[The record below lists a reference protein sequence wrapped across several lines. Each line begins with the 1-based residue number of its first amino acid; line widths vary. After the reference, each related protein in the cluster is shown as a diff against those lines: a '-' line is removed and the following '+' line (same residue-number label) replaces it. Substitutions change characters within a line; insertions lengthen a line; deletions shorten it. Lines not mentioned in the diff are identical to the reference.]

1 MSQRIL
7 LIEDTL
13 SIAMLY
19 KGYLAPEGF
28 TVDHAR
34 DGAEARRLFAAHE
47 YASVL
52 LDLGL
57 PDEPGED
64 LLKHLLA
71 LRPGQRVVI
80 VTANGSIQRV
90 VACMRE
96 GAADYVVKPAQKER
110 LITALTA
117 SSHRKSEPAPE
128 AAAADETQGRFL
140 GESPAMQTVLARI
153 RAVAPSKAAV
163 FITGE
168 SGSGK
173 EVCAETIHRLSPRG
187 NKPFIAINCGAIPKD
202 LMESEIFGHLKG
214 SFTGAI
220 ADRDGAAMLAHGGT
234 LFLDEICEMD
244 LGLQTKLLRFLQ
256 TGLIQRVGSGHLQ
269 QVDVRI
275 ICATNRDPETEVRQ
289 GRFRED
295 LFYRLHV
302 VPILMPALRERGGDV
317 VHLARDFVRQFCAEE
332 AKTFTGLAPDA
343 ETALLAHSWPGNVR
357 ELQNVLRRA
366 IVFNSGTLIEAAML
380 DLPQAAMPDMDFSG
394 MAATAPKRPFAGAR
408 ELWQIERDAIED
420 TIAACAGSVP
430 RAAKMLGVSPST
442 IYRKRESW
450 ASAGQMTA

>member
-1 MSQRIL
+1 MTNPRIL

-28 TVDHAR
+28 EIDHAR
-34 DGAEARRLFAAHE
+34 DGAQARQLFATHE

-64 LLKHLLA
+64 LLKHMLA

-117 SSHRKSEPAPE
+117 SASRKVEPAPPAPE
-128 AAAADETQGRFL
+128 AESQAVKSRFI
-140 GESPAMQTVLARI
+140 GESPAMQTVLNRI

-244 LGLQTKLLRFLQ
+244 MGLQTKLLRFLQ

-275 ICATNRDPETEVRQ
+275 ICATNRDPELEVRQ

-302 VPILMPALRERGGDV
+302 VPILMPPLRERGGDV
-317 VHLARDFVRQFCAEE
+317 VHLARSFVSQFCAEE
-332 AKTFTGLAPDA
+332 AKSFMGFTPDA
-343 ETALLAHSWPGNVR
+343 ETALIAHSWPGNVR

-366 IVFNSGTLIEAAML
+366 IVFNSGNLIEAQML
-380 DLPQAAMPDMDFSG
+380 DLPQ
-394 MAATAPKRPFAGAR
+394 MAASEGPADSYTRRPFPGAR

-420 TIAACAGSVP
+420 TIAACGGSVP

-450 ASAGQMTA
+450 ASGVQMTA